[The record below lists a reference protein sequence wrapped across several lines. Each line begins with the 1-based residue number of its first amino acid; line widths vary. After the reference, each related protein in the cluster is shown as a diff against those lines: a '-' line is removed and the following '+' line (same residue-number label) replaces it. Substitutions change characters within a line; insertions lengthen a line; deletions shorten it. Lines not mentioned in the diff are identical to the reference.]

1 MTTLD
6 YAELARLGVATIYEA
21 SGRQGLVDAAL
32 HQVVPGSRVAGP
44 ARTVRCGQDD
54 NLMVHAVMAAAQ
66 PGDVLVLTMPEP
78 APVALVGELLATQAQ
93 ARGVAAILVDAAVR
107 DVEELCVLGLPIW
120 ARWVRVRGA
129 TKTIPGEL
137 QAPITV
143 GGAAIRPGDVIVLDA
158 DGAVVVAAE
167 RAEPVLEASL
177 AREARE
183 TGLRAE
189 FAAGR
194 LSIDVYNL
202 RDIVRAQLA
211 PAGQDE
217 RSTP

>member
-1 MTTLD
+1 MTDNLIS
-6 YAELARLGVATIYEA
+6 ELARLGVATVYEA
-21 SGRQGLVDAAL
+21 GGRTGMIDLDL
-32 HQVVPGSRVAGP
+32 HQVVSGSRVAGP

-78 APVALVGELLATQAQ
+78 APVALVGELLATQALAQ
-93 ARGVAAILVDAAVR
+93 GVAAILIDAAVR
-107 DVEELCVLGLPIW
+107 DVVELRTLGLPIW

-129 TKTIPGEL
+129 TKTIPGAL
-137 QAPITV
+137 QVPIAM
-143 GGAAIRPGDVIVLDA
+143 GGATIRPSDMIVLDA

-167 RAEPVLEASL
+167 RTEAVVEAVL

-183 TGLRAE
+183 NGLRAE

-202 RDIVRAQLA
+202 RDAVRAQLA
-211 PAGQDE
+211 PASQDE